1 MQGIKWRRVIS
12 SPGNPK
18 PLKGLK
24 GKSKLKLEVLRNTSS
39 NNIYNLKAPLGV
51 WGMAT
56 TLTEGQK
63 APAFSGKD
71 QNGNKISLADFKGQR
86 VVIYFYPED
95 DTPTCTE
102 QACNLRDNFSLLKKE
117 GIVVLGVSPDD
128 EKKHKKFEN
137 KFSLPFTLIAD
148 PKHTII
154 DKYSVWGPKQMFGNH
169 YMGLYRTT
177 FLIDEKG
184 VIRKI
189 FLKPR
194 SKQHTEEILK
204 AWKEIG

>member
-1 MQGIKWRRVIS
+1 
-12 SPGNPK
+12 
-18 PLKGLK
+18 
-24 GKSKLKLEVLRNTSS
+24 
-39 NNIYNLKAPLGV
+39 
-51 WGMAT
+51 MAT

-63 APAFSGKD
+63 APTFSSKD
-71 QNGNKISLADFKGQR
+71 QNGNKVSLADFKGQR
-86 VVIYFYPED
+86 VVLYFYPED
-95 DTPTCTE
+95 DTPTCTQ

-137 KFSLPFTLIAD
+137 KFSLPFTLLAD
-148 PKHTII
+148 PKHAII
-154 DKYSVWGPKQMFGNH
+154 DKYGVWGPKVMFGNH

-204 AWKEIG
+204 AFKQIS